1 MDGTAMWVDTTAMT
15 GAETGARAGV
25 GAWTG
30 EGREAETGIWAKLMS
45 APAAATWLPAL
56 TDTGDKT
63 GAGAVTCVGAGVDVK
78 PVTGLKACAWI

>member
-25 GAWTG
+25 GA
-30 EGREAETGIWAKLMS
+30 GIWAELMS
-45 APAAATWLPAL
+45 APAAATWLTAL

-63 GAGAVTCVGAGVDVK
+63 GAGAVT
-78 PVTGLKACAWI
+78 

>member
-25 GAWTG
+25 GA
-30 EGREAETGIWAKLMS
+30 GIWAELMS
-45 APAAATWLPAL
+45 APAAATWLTAL